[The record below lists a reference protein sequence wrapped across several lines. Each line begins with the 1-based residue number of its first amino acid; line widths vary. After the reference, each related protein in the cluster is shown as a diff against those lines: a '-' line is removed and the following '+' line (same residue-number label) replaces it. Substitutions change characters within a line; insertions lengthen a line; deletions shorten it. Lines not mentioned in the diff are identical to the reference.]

1 MLWRRSNM
9 VKVEREDFDESFVTI
24 LRFIDGNKAQ
34 EIQVYA
40 WEADIIENKL
50 KNIDL
55 ATVNALKSKKGKKI
69 IKKW

>member
-1 MLWRRSNM
+1 M